1 MQKFGMR
8 VLRAVLA
15 SLVVMIA
22 SSPRSSAR
30 VEGAPVIVLA
40 AGDIAQCEGVGLV
53 ERLGSLIKRTGVFGV
68 KEPSALLDRLP
79 VTVLALGDLVSGQG
93 TTGEFANC
101 YDPNWGRYKS
111 RTLPA
116 PGNHEYQTRGAIPY
130 FAYFGSRAGHN
141 GTGYY
146 SVDLGSWHVVSLNS
160 SIAAGPG
167 SRQDLWLR
175 ADLEAARNRCVLAFW
190 HNPPFH
196 PGPFRRNADQ
206 LFRTVHEF
214 GATIVLT
221 GHAHYFQRFTPQDA
235 EGNPQPNR
243 GTRVFIV
250 GTRGAK
256 LHIRSRPHRT
266 ANSERFQA
274 GTWGLLR
281 LSLEDD
287 GYAWQFVWA
296 KGKSFS
302 DTGRGRCVDRTSVPV
317 SKAGV
322 QLYRPDAID

>member
-221 GHAHYFQRFTPQDA
+221 GHAHYFPTVHPPRRGGESAAESRDPSVHRRDRWRQAAYTITPPSDREFRA
-235 EGNPQPNR
+235 LPSRNLGSAAPVTRRRWIRLAVRLGEGQI
-243 GTRVFIV
+243 VFRH
-250 GTRGAK
+250 G
-256 LHIRSRPHRT
+256 SRPLCRPHLC
-266 ANSERFQA
+266 A
-274 GTWGLLR
+274 
-281 LSLEDD
+281 SL
-287 GYAWQFVWA
+287 
-296 KGKSFS
+296 
-302 DTGRGRCVDRTSVPV
+302 
-317 SKAGV
+317 
-322 QLYRPDAID
+322 